1 MVAKPHPV
9 SIAERLLEIERN
21 AKKEHITDLEQMMDK
36 FMMQHKKE
44 IVRHVFAD
52 YSEDFKE
59 LAKEFDKLKK
69 ELEIME
75 MDLPDA
81 GATAEKSEIKEECS
95 NHCSD
100 ASESAGQCVPPAS
113 YTE

>member
-21 AKKEHITDLEQMMDK
+21 AKLEQMMDK

-59 LAKEFDKLKK
+59 LTKEFDKLKK

-81 GATAEKSEIKEECS
+81 GATAEKSEIK
-95 NHCSD
+95 
-100 ASESAGQCVPPAS
+100 PANKKS
-113 YTE
+113 IGK